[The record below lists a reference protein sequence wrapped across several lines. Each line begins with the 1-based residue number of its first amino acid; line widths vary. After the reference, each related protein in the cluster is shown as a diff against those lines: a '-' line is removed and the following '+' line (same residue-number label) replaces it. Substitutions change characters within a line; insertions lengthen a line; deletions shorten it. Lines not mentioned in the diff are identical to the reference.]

1 MNRKKEIETAK
12 CLENAVNDFSW
23 NGDAFVEQVC
33 YGTHRTL
40 QATIFRTM
48 LKVIKEMG
56 SDRYRYDLRNE
67 ACHRVSKMICE
78 AGLAGEHIPYI

>member
-1 MNRKKEIETAK
+1 MDRKKETETAK
-12 CLENAVNDFSW
+12 FLENAINDFSW
-23 NGDAFVEQVC
+23 NGDAFVQQIC

-56 SDRYRYDLRNE
+56 LDRYGYDLRNE
-67 ACHRVSKMICE
+67 ACHKVSKMICE
-78 AGLAGEHIPYI
+78 TGLAEENIPYI